1 MRLPLSCLVLKD
13 NVPAGANILVIAS
26 LVLMYRSSTEDAPPV
41 EVRDLGN
48 GFWRVLDGR
57 HRFMSSVIAGRH
69 DILCELEGAADG
81 GGGSPSA

>member
-1 MRLPLSCLVLKD
+1 MRIPLSQLVLKD

-69 DILCELEGAADG
+69 DLLCELEAAG
-81 GGGSPSA
+81 GGGTPSAS